1 MTELPWIEP
10 RVVADLDDILA
21 RRLLFLDGATGTMV
35 QRRGLDEVDF
45 RGELLRDHQRD
56 LRGNTDLL
64 CLTRPDVVAEVHD
77 LYLAAGADLVETNT
91 FTATTI
97 AQADYGTEHL
107 AYAINEA
114 AARIARVQT
123 DKWRERTGTPRFVV
137 GSIGPLNKTLSLSPQ
152 VNDPAFRAVTWAQV
166 HDAYAEQV
174 RGLLD
179 GGAHILLVETIFD
192 TLNAKA
198 ALSAIALEFERR
210 GRRVP
215 VMISVTITD
224 KSGRTLSG
232 QTVEAF
238 WSSVSHARPWS
249 VGLNCALGAS
259 EIRPWLVDLAAV
271 ANCRISCYPNAGLPN
286 AFGAYDEAP
295 QTTGALIAEFA
306 REHLVDLVGGCCGT
320 TPEHIAAIVRAC
332 GPERPRATAV
342 AIPGQQQQTQLS
354 GLEPLTLTA
363 QTNFVV
369 IGERTN
375 VTGSKKF
382 CDLIKADD
390 FGTATQVALDQVRGG
405 ANILD
410 VNMDEGMLD
419 SARAMTIFLNMIA
432 SEPEIARLPVMVDSS
447 KWQVLEAGL
456 QCLQGKG
463 VVNSIS
469 LKDGEATFLER
480 ARAILR
486 YGAATVV
493 MAFDEQGQATDTAR
507 RVDICERAYRLLTG
521 IGFPAEDI
529 FFDPNVLAIGTGI
542 EEHAEYAV
550 TFIEATRLIKQRCPG
565 AKVSGGISNLSFAFR
580 GNEPVRQAMNS
591 AFLYHAIAA
600 GLDMGIVNAGQV
612 AVYSDIAP
620 ELLVAVEDVIFN
632 RDPGATDRLVAM
644 ADRFKGGTKKK
655 ELDLS
660 WRQAAVADRIAWAL
674 VHGTVEFIEADVQ
687 EALAELG
694 SPLGVIEGPMMAG
707 MRQVGDLFGAGKM
720 FLPQVVK
727 SARVMKK
734 GVAWLE
740 PHLAAAKQAGQG
752 RSQGKIL
759 LATVKGDVHDI
770 GKNIVGVVLACNG
783 WDILD
788 LGVMVPCETILQQAV
803 AHGVR
808 AIGLSGLIT
817 PSLDEMVHV
826 ATEMQRR
833 GMQLPLLIGG
843 ATTSKQH
850 TAVKIAPHYTGPVVH
865 VLDASRAVEV
875 AQRATADDNAAWLLE
890 VRQDQQ
896 NVREIHALRHAAP
909 LLSFEQARA
918 KRPRHTFDPAELG
931 TPIAL
936 GRQVLERAPLAE
948 IAAYIDWTFLFAA
961 FDLKGRFPAI
971 LEHPEYGAAARDLY
985 ASART
990 LLDRIVADGSLQIR
1004 ATWGLWPAA
1013 AEDDDVVLLDPSG
1026 ATEPVARFRFL
1037 RQQQQKTDG
1046 DKPQLCL
1053 ADFVAPAGCGV
1064 RDHVGAFAVSA
1075 GFGVETLEAA
1085 AMADHDDYT
1094 AILVK
1099 AVADRLAEATAEW
1112 LHAQVRRSWYAPDE
1126 TLDNNALVGE
1136 RYRGIR
1142 PAFGYPAC
1150 PDHTE
1155 KTELWRLLRPA
1166 ELGMTLT
1173 ENFAVAPAASVCG
1186 LYFGHPAARYFA
1198 VGPVGPDQIADYAQR
1213 KGMDLARAEKAVAG
1227 G

>member
-1 MTELPWIEP
+1 MTDLPWLDP
-10 RVVADLDDILA
+10 RVAADLNETLA

-35 QRRGLDEVDF
+35 QRRGLGEADF
-45 RGELLRDHQRD
+45 RGELLRDHPRD
-56 LRGNTDLL
+56 LKGNTDLL
-64 CLTRPDVVAEVHD
+64 CLTRPDVVADVHE
-77 LYLAAGADLVETNT
+77 LYLAAGADLIETNT

-114 AARIARVQT
+114 AARIARAAAE
-123 DKWRERTGTPRFVV
+123 KWRDRTGTARFAV

-166 HDAYAEQV
+166 YEAYAEQV

-198 ALSAIALEFERR
+198 ALAAIAAEFERR
-210 GRRVP
+210 GARVP

-259 EIRPWLVDLAAV
+259 EIRPWLLDLAAV
-271 ANCRISCYPNAGLPN
+271 ADCRISCYPNAGLPN

-295 QTTGALIAEFA
+295 DTTGALVAEFA
-306 REHLVDLVGGCCGT
+306 RAHLVDIVGGCCGT
-320 TPEHIAAIVRAC
+320 TPDHIAAIVRAC
-332 GPERPRATAV
+332 GPERPRTTAV
-342 AIPGQQQQTQLS
+342 AVPKQDWTRLA
-354 GLEPLTLTA
+354 GLEPLSITA

-375 VTGSKKF
+375 VTGSNKF
-382 CDLIKADD
+382 CDRIKADD
-390 FGTATQVALDQVRGG
+390 FNSATQVALDQVRGG

-419 SARAMTIFLNMIA
+419 SARAMTVFLNMIA

-469 LKDGEATFLER
+469 LKDGEAAFVER

-486 YGAATVV
+486 YGAAAVV
-493 MAFDEQGQATDTAR
+493 MAFDETGQATDTER
-507 RVDICERAYRLLTG
+507 RVEICERAYRLLTS
-521 IGFPAEDI
+521 IGFPPTDI

-542 EEHAEYAV
+542 EEHADYAIS
-550 TFIEATRLIKQRCPG
+550 FIEATRIIKQRCPG

-620 ELLVAVEDVIFN
+620 DLLRAVEDVIFN
-632 RDPGATDRLVAM
+632 RDPGATDRLVAI
-644 ADRFKGGTKKK
+644 ADRFKGGAKKK

-660 WRQAAVADRIAWAL
+660 WRQAPAGERIAWAL

-687 EALAELG
+687 EALSELG
-694 SPLGVIEGPMMAG
+694 SPLAVIEGPMMAG

-740 PHLAAAKQAGQG
+740 PHLLAAKQSGQG
-752 RSQGKIL
+752 RTQGTIL

-783 WDILD
+783 WDIVD
-788 LGVMVPCETILQQAV
+788 LGVMVPCETILKEAAARGV
-803 AHGVR
+803 A

-826 ATEMQRR
+826 AEEMQRR
-833 GMQLPLLIGG
+833 GLQLPLLIGG

-850 TAVKIAPHYTGPVVH
+850 TAVKIAPHYSGPVVH

-875 AQRATADDNAAWLLE
+875 AQQATASDLSAWLTGL
-890 VRQDQQ
+890 RADQQ
-896 NVREIHALRHAAP
+896 SVREIHALRNAAP
-909 LLSFEQARA
+909 MLSFEQTRAR
-918 KRPRHTFDPAELG
+918 KPRPAFVPEELG
-931 TPIAL
+931 SPSAL
-936 GRQVLERAPLAE
+936 GRQVLHAAPLAE
-948 IAAYIDWTFLFAA
+948 IAACIDWTFLFAA

-971 LEHPEYGAAARDLY
+971 LDHPDHGGAARDLFS
-985 ASART
+985 SARA
-990 LLDRIVADGSLQIR
+990 LLDDIVRNGSLQVR
-1004 ATWGLWPAA
+1004 ATWGVWPAA
-1013 AEDDDVVLLDPSG
+1013 ADGDDVVLFDPD
-1026 ATEPVARFRFL
+1026 APTAQVARFHFL
-1037 RQQQQKTDG
+1037 RQQQQKTDPE
-1046 DKPQLCL
+1046 KPHLCL
-1053 ADFVAPAGCGV
+1053 ADFVAPIDSGV
-1064 RDHVGAFAVSA
+1064 QDHVGAFAVSA
-1075 GFGVETLEAA
+1075 GFGVEALESA

-1099 AVADRLAEATAEW
+1099 ALADRLAEAAAEW
-1112 LHAQVRRSWYAPDE
+1112 LHAQVRRAWYAAGE
-1126 TLDNNALVGE
+1126 SLDNQALIAE

-1155 KTELWRLLRPA
+1155 KTELWRLLRPD
-1166 ELGMTLT
+1166 ELGITLT
-1173 ENFAVAPAASVCG
+1173 ETCAVAPAASVCG
-1186 LYFGHPAARYFA
+1186 LYFGHPASRYFA
-1198 VGPVGPDQIADYAQR
+1198 VGPVAADQVADYARR
-1213 KGMDLARAEKAVAG
+1213 KGIEAAAAEKAIG
-1227 G
+1227 GG